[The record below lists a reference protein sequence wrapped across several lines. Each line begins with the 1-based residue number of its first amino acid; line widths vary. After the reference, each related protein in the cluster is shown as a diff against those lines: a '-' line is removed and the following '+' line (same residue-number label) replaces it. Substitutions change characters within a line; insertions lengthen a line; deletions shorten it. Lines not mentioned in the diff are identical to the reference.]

1 MDQESLVDY
10 IKALI
15 DQRANLEL
23 QVMKLTRDLN
33 ALRHQTTEATLGV
46 DKQGT
51 SLSGIGPRSVHKASG
66 TGENAG
72 AGTSGP
78 NPVVDAGQGE
88 QPSTSSTT

>member
-33 ALRHQTTEATLGV
+33 AIRRQTTEATIGIN
-46 DKQGT
+46 QPST
-51 SLSGIGPRSVHKASG
+51 PSSGIGPGSVHQAGSP
-66 TGENAG
+66 GENAG
-72 AGTSGP
+72 AGTPGP
-78 NPVVDAGQGE
+78 NSVVDAGQS
-88 QPSTSSTT
+88 Q

>member
-46 DKQGT
+46 NKP
-51 SLSGIGPRSVHKASG
+51 SPSPSGSGLGSVHQAGSP
-66 TGENAG
+66 GENAG
-72 AGTSGP
+72 AGTSGS
-78 NPVVDAGQGE
+78 NSVVDTGQS
-88 QPSTSSTT
+88 Q